1 LITVR
6 DLPALRERVAE
17 ARAAGRT
24 IGFVPT
30 MGALHE
36 GHLSLVRIA
45 KREAAFTVVS
55 VFVNPLQFGANEDL
69 SRYPRDEANDARL
82 LASEGAD
89 VLYLPDPARFYPPD
103 FSTAVEVAGVSEGGE
118 GARRPGHFRGVA
130 TVVAKLLLQATPDLA
145 VFGRKDLQQLA
156 VIRRMVRDLDFPVR
170 LFVGETVR
178 ESDGLAMSSRNAYL
192 SPEERHR
199 APDLA
204 RSLFAARARAQHGET
219 DAARL
224 EADARQQLEAAGLA
238 VDYVEAVDAES
249 MRRVETVAPGVALAA
264 AVRVGKTRLIDNVIL
279 RDPPGSGFATKE

>member
-1 LITVR
+1 MITVR
-6 DLPALRERVAE
+6 DLPALRERIAE

-24 IGFVPT
+24 VGFVPT

-69 SRYPRDEANDARL
+69 SRYPRDEATDSRL

-130 TVVAKLLLQATPDLA
+130 TVVAKLLLQVAPDLA

-156 VIRRMVRDLDFPVR
+156 VIRRMVSDLDFPVR

-204 RSLFAARARAQHGET
+204 RTLFAARARAQHGET

-224 EADARQQLEAAGLA
+224 EADARRQLEAAGLA

-264 AVRVGKTRLIDNVIL
+264 AVRLGKTRLIDNVIL
-279 RDPPGSGFATKE
+279 RDPPGSGFAPKE